1 MKVQNQ
7 LLKDVNQNE
16 RLNKGK
22 RKEAGDG
29 AATVDADEQ
38 TEEMLLAF
46 ELLNKYKK
54 DKNFIDK

>member
-1 MKVQNQ
+1 MMKVQNQ

-38 TEEMLLAF
+38 R
-46 ELLNKYKK
+46 
-54 DKNFIDK
+54 D